1 MQVQELEH
9 TAALNFGMIS
19 SSSSLLRP
27 FACIRPASSLLL
39 HRPLNRGMPGCE
51 LATAGWRAL

>member
-51 LATAGWRAL
+51 LATAE